1 MSSIPSPL
9 IELLSAGDEALAQA
23 ARQDPAAFAEL
34 YHRHFAR
41 VYRYHMARTGNIADA
56 QDLTTLT
63 FLAAMEG
70 IAGYRGSG
78 SFIAWLMGIAH
89 NQMAQL
95 FRSRKRET
103 PLEQA
108 ERLSNPADLP
118 EAILSRRM
126 QFAQVSRA
134 LRELKPERAEAIM
147 LCLFAN
153 LTAGE
158 AGCAMGKSEGA
169 VKMLL
174 MRGLQELRQKL
185 SVAQVEEV

>member
-1 MSSIPSPL
+1 MSSTTSPL
-9 IELLSAGDEALAQA
+9 YELLSADDEGLART

-34 YHRHFAR
+34 YHRHFTR
-41 VYRYHMARTGNIADA
+41 VYRYHLARTGNTADA

-78 SFIAWLMGIAH
+78 RFSAWLMGIAR

-95 FRSRKRET
+95 FRSRSRER

-108 ERLSNPADLP
+108 ERLSDPAALP
-118 EAILSRRM
+118 EVIAGRRI
-126 QFAQVSRA
+126 QFAQVSQA
-134 LRELKPERAEAIM
+134 LQELKPERAEAIT

-153 LTAGE
+153 LTASE
-158 AGCAMGKSEGA
+158 AGQAMGKSEAA

-174 MRGLQELRQKL
+174 MRGLGELREKL
-185 SVAQVEEV
+185 SAARVEEV

>member
-1 MSSIPSPL
+1 MSSLTSPL
-9 IELLSAGDEALAQA
+9 IELLSADDEGLAQA

-34 YHRHFAR
+34 YHRHFTR
-41 VYRYHMARTGNIADA
+41 VYRYHMARTGDHADA

-70 IAGYRGSG
+70 IAGYRGTG

-89 NQMAQL
+89 NQMAQF
-95 FRSRKRET
+95 FRSRKRES

-108 ERLSNPADLP
+108 ERLSDPAALP
-118 EAILSRRM
+118 EVIAGKRI
-126 QFAQVSRA
+126 QFAQVSQA
-134 LRELKPERAEAIM
+134 LRQLKLERAEAIT

-153 LTAGE
+153 LTARE
-158 AGCAMGKSEGA
+158 AGRAMGKSEGA

-174 MRGLQELRQKL
+174 MRGLQDLRLKL
-185 SVAQVEEV
+185 GVAQVEEV

>member
-1 MSSIPSPL
+1 MSSITSPL
-9 IELLSAGDEALAQA
+9 VELLSSDDEGLARA

-34 YHRHFAR
+34 YHRHFTR
-41 VYRYHMARTGNIADA
+41 VYRYHIARTGNIADA

-70 IAGYRGSG
+70 ISGYRGSG
-78 SFIAWLMGIAH
+78 SFGAWLMGIAH

-95 FRSRKRET
+95 FRSRSREK
-103 PLEQA
+103 PLVQA
-108 ERLSNPADLP
+108 EPLHDPAPLP
-118 EAILSRRM
+118 EMIVGRRI
-126 QFAQVSRA
+126 QFAQVSQA
-134 LRELKPERAEAIM
+134 LRELKPERAEAVV

-158 AGCAMGKSEGA
+158 AGRVMDKSEGA

-174 MRGLQELRQKL
+174 LRGLADLRRRL
-185 SVAQVEEV
+185 STAQLEEV